1 MVTKKVTGGTLAN
14 NRGREL
20 ESRVAALLEDSG
32 YENVHPPEIVFPMR
46 IMDQPMASIDGYDGE
61 ITWLSPATV
70 SGRDRSTIY
79 AKAES
84 VTNLASF

>member
-1 MVTKKVTGGTLAN
+1 MTIEFKENPFVAGNIKCLDTGKH
-14 NRGREL
+14 
-20 ESRVAALLEDSG
+20 V
-32 YENVHPPEIVFPMR
+32 
-46 IMDQPMASIDGYDGE
+46 ASIDGYDGE